1 MRNDEYRFDSHKL
14 MFHPARVQ
22 AWLEGRRIAP
32 IYLEISPSGSCNH
45 RCRFC
50 AMDFYH
56 QRRFLDADRMRTVF
70 QEMSTCGVKS
80 IMFGGEGEPL
90 LHPNIAAL
98 VRAASMAR
106 LDIGITTNASLLT
119 HELAAEIMP
128 CIKWLKASV
137 DAGTRDTYAKLH
149 GVKAAVF
156 DTVINNLEYA
166 GHLNGGTIGVQMLW
180 LPENKEE
187 VATLAEIA
195 REIEMDYLV
204 VKPYSQ
210 HPSSKT
216 KLYAG
221 LDYSDWEQD
230 RHDPFIIWR
239 SKAIEKWDDKTRP
252 YDECLALPFWGY
264 IDSGGTVWGCSAH
277 IGVDEFNYG
286 NINESAFWD
295 IWKDGMDYHSIDSCR
310 YGCRMDECNRYL
322 WELRNPSKHKNFI

>member
-1 MRNDEYRFDSHKL
+1 MDEYRFDSHKL
-14 MFHPARVQ
+14 MYHPARVQ

-50 AMDFYH
+50 ALDFYH
-56 QRRFLDADRMRTVF
+56 QRRFLDADRMREVF
-70 QEMSTCGVKS
+70 QEMSVCGVKS
-80 IMFGGEGEPL
+80 VMFGGEGEPL
-90 LHPNIAAL
+90 LHPNFAAL

-149 GVKAAVF
+149 GVKATVF

-216 KLYAG
+216 KLYAN
-221 LDYSDWEQD
+221 LDYSDWEMD
-230 RHDPFIIWR
+230 THDPFVIWR

-252 YDECLALPFWGY
+252 YDECFALPFWGY

-277 IGVDEFNYG
+277 IGADEFNYG
-286 NINESAFWD
+286 NINESPFWD
-295 IWKDGMDYHSIDSCR
+295 IWKDGLDYHPIDSCR

-322 WELRNPSKHKNFI
+322 WELRNPNKHVNFI